1 MSKQKT
7 RFDGL
12 DVLAMTSHLQQ
23 TLVGQKVV
31 NIYDGETYGGSS
43 SNGNVLL
50 FKLAHTGSVAA
61 AAGAGAAG
69 VEDGTSSNSNK
80 SVLLME
86 SGIRFHVTK
95 HMENQHTSQPGQFA
109 MKLRK
114 HIRGTRLEGVRQL
127 GNLDRVVDF
136 RFGSGDRAHHVILEV

>member
-50 FKLAHTGSVAA
+50 FKLAHTGSGAA
-61 AAGAGAAG
+61 AAAA
-69 VEDGTSSNSNK
+69 EDGTSSNSNK

-95 HMENQHTSQPGQFA
+95 HMENQHTSQPGPFA